1 MNNADHQ
8 PVKPPK
14 PNSFTVTSPHMMIYK
29 WRFSSALSIM
39 HRIAG
44 FGLFCDILCL
54 ILFFI
59 PVVYGFYPAFLLENE
74 VYQVFF
80 ALCIFETLTL
90 LSYRALNGIRFL
102 YIEAFAATSPSAIN
116 ISAYIMLTAFVASVA
131 AFGAIILAV
140 LIA

>member
-1 MNNADHQ
+1 MNSTDHQ

-14 PNSFTVTSPHMMIYK
+14 PNSFKVTSPHLMIYK

-44 FGLFCDILCL
+44 FALFCDVLCL

-80 ALCIFETLTL
+80 ALCILETLTM

-102 YIEAFAATSPSAIN
+102 YIDAFAATSPTAIN
-116 ISAYIMLTAFVASVA
+116 VSAYIMLTAFIASFL
-131 AFGAIILAV
+131 AFAGIILAV
-140 LIA
+140 LTV